1 MEKSQI
7 SFMSMFLSLTHFYSK
22 YEVIISANPVLN
34 RLFNEL
40 FGYYAQMREAALAQE
55 GHTSEA
61 SKLKQKEE
69 AEMIDATV
77 LLSARAYVY
86 AVESEQPGLLEK
98 VSVTAWK
105 LRKLSDVKLHTACS
119 AIHEALAG
127 IAPDAISSY
136 GITPE
141 MLSNLQKE
149 IADFYVLISQ
159 PRADIITRS
168 QATAKITEL
177 IDKSKS
183 LLIDRLDKMVLS
195 LPEASETMKNEYKA
209 SRIIIEM
216 KNKKATAE
224 VEVEANK

>member
-7 SFMSMFLSLTHFYSK
+7 SFMSMFLSLTHFYSN
-22 YEVIISANPVLN
+22 YEVVINSNPVLN

-40 FGYYAQMREAALAQE
+40 FGYYAQIQEAALVQE

-69 AEMIDATV
+69 AEMIDATIM
-77 LLSARAYVY
+77 LSARAYVY
-86 AVESEQPGLLEK
+86 AIESEQPGLLEK
-98 VSVTAWK
+98 LSITSWK
-105 LRKLSDVKLHTACS
+105 LRNLSDVKLHTTCA

-127 IAPDAISSY
+127 IAPEAIALY

-141 MLSNLQKE
+141 MLSNLKKE
-149 IADFYVLISQ
+149 IADFYALISQ
-159 PRADIITRS
+159 PRANIITRS
-168 QATAKITEL
+168 QATAKISEL
-177 IDKSKS
+177 VTKSKS
-183 LLIDRLDKMVLS
+183 LLTDRLDKMVLS

-209 SRIIIEM
+209 SRIIIEI

-224 VEVEANK
+224 VEV